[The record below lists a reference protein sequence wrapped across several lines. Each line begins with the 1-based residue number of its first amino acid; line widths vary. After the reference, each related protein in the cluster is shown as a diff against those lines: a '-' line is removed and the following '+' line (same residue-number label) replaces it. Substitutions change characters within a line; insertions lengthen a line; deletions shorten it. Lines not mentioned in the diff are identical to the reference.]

1 MRLELKNFSSYRPF
15 HIQSP
20 DPTRQLLHP
29 LIRDVKFLDAKFMEI
44 AELTTSVG
52 FSEAANMLSYH
63 LDTLEDVCE
72 KIVPYHTKQPVIAEL
87 SSENKNEGKLF
98 EEARQTLDNCFDEA
112 MRLHDLLKIDA
123 AKDLYDSL

>member
-1 MRLELKNFSSYRPF
+1 
-15 HIQSP
+15 
-20 DPTRQLLHP
+20 
-29 LIRDVKFLDAKFMEI
+29 MEI

-72 KIVPYHTKQPVIAEL
+72 KIVPYLTKQPVIAEL
-87 SSENKNEGKLF
+87 SRENKNEGNLF

-112 MRLHDLLKIDA
+112 IKLHDLLKIDA